1 MKELRRNAIVQCR
14 SSIIWWEPRER
25 AIRSNYNHI
34 RRILKCSSKI
44 VNTTAPVFS
53 FLYDSIPS
61 NSKSIHWEI
70 YLFPQLGR
78 KISERV
84 DIYHSTKIKEHSFR
98 SLDLIELKKI

>member
-70 YLFPQLGR
+70 YLFPQLRR